1 MIKAG
6 LVNMDTSHPRCFADV
21 MRRMGRIRYSAIY
34 DDSFR
39 SPTEIKEFM
48 EIYGLEERCASLEE
62 LADSTDVGFIHGC
75 NWDDHLRCAEPFWR
89 RGKPVFIDKP
99 LVGCLRDCRR
109 VRDWAA
115 RGAVILGAS
124 STRYA
129 EEIKQF
135 LKIPT
140 QERGEII
147 SLSAS
152 VGMDEFNYGIHIAE
166 AIGGLLPGRAE
177 TVRHI
182 GRAERAGQTAHSYC
196 ISFPAGQTAIM
207 TILNGVWQPFALTVL
222 TTKGTYPLL
231 LDSDRLYESLL
242 AELCDYLE
250 GKPNHLASAEELL
263 DSVEMMLAALASR
276 ESDGKEV
283 ALANLKE
290 TMPSYNG
297 REFWEGYR
305 RRAK

>member
-115 RGAVILGAS
+115 RGAVILGS
-124 STRYA
+124 SSVRYA

-135 LKIPT
+135 LKMPVET
-140 QERGEII
+140 RGEII

-152 VGMDEFNYGIHIAE
+152 VGIDEFNYGIHIAE

>member
-21 MRRMGRIRYSAIY
+21 MQRMGRVRYAAIY

-39 SPTEIKEFM
+39 SGSEIEAFIQK
-48 EIYGLEERCASLEE
+48 YGLEKRCTSLEE
-62 LADSTDVGFIHGC
+62 LAEITDVGFIHGC
-75 NWDDHLRCAEPFWR
+75 NWDDHLRCAETFWR
-89 RGKPVFIDKP
+89 RKKPVFIDKP
-99 LVGCLRDCRR
+99 VVGCLRDCRR
-109 VRDWAA
+109 IRDWVE
-115 RGAVILGAS
+115 RGAVILGS
-124 STRYA
+124 SSVRYA

-135 LKIPT
+135 LKIPVET
-140 QERGEII
+140 RGEII

-276 ESDGKEV
+276 EGGGEAV
-283 ALANLKE
+283 ALAELKE